1 MSLLINGILASR
13 VGRSAGS
20 TTQISTAF
28 VNTHLVGKAARSPF
42 ALTLQTAGRDP
53 LTVILACDI
62 SQDLA
67 FDIVLAVDWK
77 ANLRELLLSLGDTVP
92 AAFDPWAT
100 FLPST
105 IGMIIVYL
113 CPRPSSHV

>member
-1 MSLLINGILASR
+1 MSLLINGTLASR
-13 VGRSAGS
+13 VGRSAGP
-20 TTQISTAF
+20 TTQISAAF

-42 ALTLQTAGRDP
+42 ALTLQTAGRDS

-62 SQDLA
+62 SQHLA
-67 FDIVLAVDWK
+67 FDIVLAIDWK
-77 ANLRELLLSLGDTVP
+77 AHLRELLLSLGDNVP

-105 IGMIIVYL
+105 TCTSIVYL
-113 CPRPSSHV
+113 